1 MFEFALSANYLHSL
15 HKDLDTK
22 EAISD
27 RSQWDRILKNVY
39 ESFFC
44 ENASQP
50 VELSN
55 LVSSANRGGQWGV
68 RSTNSKLVLQ
78 NVKGQTV
85 QGQTAQEFWLFS
97 ADPQCLFAR
106 ISLYAV
112 SCRLKRFEMLLNR
125 PRHDQIPPPD
135 SFWPPASSWR
145 NLWDSLKPC
154 RNYGVSYTTHFERLL
169 NRPRHTRT
177 IFSKG
182 ISRYIFTCCISKSNY
197 PEVAIRKWRQ
207 TERERGRGVSKFL
220 TKGRVVA
227 WSLYYEFWHGGVGV
241 WNPENL
247 ADVIYVRPLMSLLQ
261 L

>member
-78 NVKGQTV
+78 KVIGQTL
-85 QGQTAQEFWLFS
+85 QGQTASGRPKENFCHS
-97 ADPQCLFAR
+97 AESRRELLKKVYFCRNTETTERSCFCRNTVFRQKQPLSAGKSCYFIL
-106 ISLYAV
+106 ISTKF
-112 SCRLKRFEMLLNR
+112 RLKIVL
-125 PRHDQIPPPD
+125 
-135 SFWPPASSWR
+135 
-145 NLWDSLKPC
+145 
-154 RNYGVSYTTHFERLL
+154 
-169 NRPRHTRT
+169 
-177 IFSKG
+177 IF
-182 ISRYIFTCCISKSNY
+182 
-197 PEVAIRKWRQ
+197 V
-207 TERERGRGVSKFL
+207 
-220 TKGRVVA
+220 
-227 WSLYYEFWHGGVGV
+227 
-241 WNPENL
+241 
-247 ADVIYVRPLMSLLQ
+247 
-261 L
+261 